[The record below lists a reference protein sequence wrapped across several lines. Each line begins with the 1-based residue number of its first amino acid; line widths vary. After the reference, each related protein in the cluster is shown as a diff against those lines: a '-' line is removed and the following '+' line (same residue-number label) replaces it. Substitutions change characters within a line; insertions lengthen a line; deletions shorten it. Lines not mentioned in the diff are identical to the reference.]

1 LKYGCE
7 TGSAVKLGMYK
18 TGFDVGFDF
27 EIFEKNQVVKYSTVV
42 TFKQDFDRILY
53 EYLCSVRVVPSRH
66 NCGIIS
72 KYFLR
77 NDYGTILGMS

>member
-1 LKYGCE
+1 MLVLILKYLRRI
-7 TGSAVKLGMYK
+7 KLLIINPQD
-18 TGFDVGFDF
+18 TF
-27 EIFEKNQVVKYSTVV
+27 VKYSTVV